1 MDYFMTWIE
10 ILKLNHGW
18 WLGTEVYLKGHFSF
32 LYLEKDSQAIRVQN
46 PRGETVGCVD
56 VEGAYRFIFGSDL
69 SAVMERSFA
78 SHITHLLMLA
88 FLNQQ
93 DPSEEIRSQRYELLR
108 RLAESDPNVADHIFN
123 L

>member
-69 SAVMERSFA
+69 SAVMERSFPFLA
-78 SHITHLLMLA
+78 CPRNGRKEGPLSGSLLAIT
-88 FLNQQ
+88 
-93 DPSEEIRSQRYELLR
+93 S
-108 RLAESDPNVADHIFN
+108 
-123 L
+123 